1 LQNLGELEGAYI
13 AAAIIPGFIIAVL
26 FYFDHN
32 VSSQMAQQEDFN
44 LKKPAAYNC
53 KDVRILLLPGPPVL
67 RRFDSPLFESHGR
80 GTFPRWTISDFLS
93 SRG

>member
-1 LQNLGELEGAYI
+1 VKRRVTRIAYQTPPFSRFLQNLGELEGAYI

-53 KDVRILLLPGPPVL
+53 KDVQ
-67 RRFDSPLFESHGR
+67 F
-80 GTFPRWTISDFLS
+80 
-93 SRG
+93 